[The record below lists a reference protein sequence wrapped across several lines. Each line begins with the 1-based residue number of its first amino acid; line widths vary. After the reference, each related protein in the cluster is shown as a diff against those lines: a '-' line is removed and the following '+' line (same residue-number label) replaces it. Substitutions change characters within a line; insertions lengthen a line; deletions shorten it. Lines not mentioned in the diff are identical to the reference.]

1 MSRRTRL
8 WSSAHRRVGAP
19 TPRLPRLW
27 AGPLPGGA
35 VAVRTM
41 AWSSAAHSRR
51 CGRPRSRGDADRV
64 QDLLIAG
71 APAQVAGERLA
82 DFGVGWMWILAQQ
95 ADRLH
100 DKARRAKTALHRA
113 GLSEREL
120 HRVQRAAVG
129 EAFDREDLAVLRLAR
144 RDEAGAHGHAVH
156 EHGTGAA
163 FTLLA
168 RVLAARQT
176 EPLTQQVEQ
185 AFSLPY
191 VVGDPVFAI
200 DSEADPHRGSPSPSP
215 QPILEFAPCPD
226 QRAPR
231 HHREREPPVAR
242 GTAHVVDGVAGG
254 GHKLAE
260 PRYRRV
266 TEIAWV
272 FPQAPFDEHPLE
284 KRLRGRR
291 ATRRWGRGADA
302 GSHPPRWRVQ
312 LQAERGDR
320 DDHRV
325 AWSDLA
331 KLLRPRRRGHEHA
344 GDELPRAQG
353 VALHSRE
360 EVADGD
366 LPRPVRRHSL
376 DHRARCEQQRVHVP
390 GR

>member
-71 APAQVAGERLA
+71 APSQVAGERLA

-144 RDEAGAHGHAVH
+144 RDGA
-156 EHGTGAA
+156 GAA

-200 DSEADPHRGSPSPSP
+200 DSEADPHRGSRSPSWNSLHA
-215 QPILEFAPCPD
+215 QTSA
-226 QRAPR
+226 
-231 HHREREPPVAR
+231 
-242 GTAHVVDGVAGG
+242 
-254 GHKLAE
+254 
-260 PRYRRV
+260 
-266 TEIAWV
+266 
-272 FPQAPFDEHPLE
+272 
-284 KRLRGRR
+284 RR
-291 ATRRWGRGADA
+291 AITASVSRR
-302 GSHPPRWRVQ
+302 
-312 LQAERGDR
+312 
-320 DDHRV
+320 
-325 AWSDLA
+325 
-331 KLLRPRRRGHEHA
+331 
-344 GDELPRAQG
+344 
-353 VALHSRE
+353 
-360 EVADGD
+360 
-366 LPRPVRRHSL
+366 
-376 DHRARCEQQRVHVP
+376 
-390 GR
+390 